1 MRDDC
6 AATRRRHIGDS
17 LGPLTSSHQARLRSV
32 TLRGWT
38 ALGQIGRTFVAGVV
52 AVAVSGCAGGDR
64 PTRVARDPLL
74 RAQPVFLYGA
84 ADTTRPP
91 RAVIFFFGNDIG
103 FWQPHRRLAASLAR
117 SQYAV
122 AGFDLRPLL
131 GSLPARGAIRDSAF
145 IAAIEPIIARSRH
158 ELGADSAPLIIA
170 GHSLGAEIAI
180 WTAAHACEPEVAGV
194 LAMSPGS
201 RSHLRVSVS
210 DIMNGPEPT
219 EPGSFAVADAVGDV
233 PGDERIAVIR
243 GTKDNLARADP
254 VLMAAG
260 GDRIERFSVL
270 LAGHSLKG
278 LTMAGFETRRAV
290 DWLLG
295 PPKATR

>member
-1 MRDDC
+1 M
-6 AATRRRHIGDS
+6 GK
-17 LGPLTSSHQARLRSV
+17 
-32 TLRGWT
+32 
-38 ALGQIGRTFVAGVV
+38 IGRTTLAVVV
-52 AVAVSGCAGGDR
+52 AVAVTGCGGVER
-64 PTRVARDPLL
+64 PTRVARDPML
-74 RAQPVFLYGA
+74 RAQPVFLYPA

-103 FWQPHRRLAASLAR
+103 FWKPHRQLAASLAR
-117 SQYAV
+117 SQFAV
-122 AGFDLRPLL
+122 AGFDMRPLL
-131 GSLPARGAIRDSAF
+131 RSLPSRAGIRDSAF

-180 WTAAHACEPEVAGV
+180 WTAAHACEPDVAGV

-201 RSHLRVSVS
+201 RSHLRVSMS

-219 EPGSFAVADAVGDV
+219 EPGSFSVAEAIGAV

-243 GTKDNLARADP
+243 GTKDKLTRADP
-254 VLMAAG
+254 ALMAAG
-260 GDRIERFSVL
+260 GDRTERFPVL

-278 LTMAGFETRRAV
+278 LTMAGFETHRAV

-295 PPKATR
+295 PVQD

>member
-1 MRDDC
+1 
-6 AATRRRHIGDS
+6 
-17 LGPLTSSHQARLRSV
+17 
-32 TLRGWT
+32 
-38 ALGQIGRTFVAGVV
+38 LGQIKTKFLA
-52 AVAVSGCAGGDR
+52 AVAVLTVSGCGGGDR
-64 PTRVARDPLL
+64 PTLAAQDPLL

-103 FWQPHRRLAASLAR
+103 FWQPHRQLAASLAR

-122 AGFDLRPLL
+122 AGFDIRPLL
-131 GSLPARGAIRDSAF
+131 RSLPAGGPTRDSAF

-158 ELGADSAPLIIA
+158 ELGADSTPLIIA

-180 WTAAHACEPEVAGV
+180 WTAAHACAPGVAGV

-219 EPGSFAVADAVGDV
+219 EPGSFAVADAIGEV

-243 GTKDNLARADP
+243 GTKDKLTRVDP
-254 VLMAAG
+254 ALMAAG

-278 LTMAGFETRRAV
+278 LTMAAFETHRAV
-290 DWLLG
+290 DWILEQ
-295 PPKATR
+295 ARTSR

>member
-1 MRDDC
+1 
-6 AATRRRHIGDS
+6 
-17 LGPLTSSHQARLRSV
+17 
-32 TLRGWT
+32 
-38 ALGQIGRTFVAGVV
+38 LGQIGR
-52 AVAVSGCAGGDR
+52 SIGGIAISIVFAACTGDDA
-64 PTRVARDPLL
+64 PTYIARDPQL
-74 RAQPVFLYGA
+74 RGEPLFLYRA

-103 FWQPHRRLAASLAR
+103 FWRPHRQLAASLAR

-122 AGFDLRPLL
+122 AGFDMRALLR
-131 GSLPARGAIRDSAF
+131 SLSARGPARDSAF

-158 ELGADSAPLIIA
+158 ELGGDSTPLIIA

-180 WTAAHACEPEVAGV
+180 WTAAHTCQPDVAGV

-219 EPGSFAVADAVGDV
+219 EPGSFSVAGAIGEV
-233 PGDERIAVIR
+233 PGDARIAIIR
-243 GTKDNLARADP
+243 GTRDRLTRADSA
-254 VLMAAG
+254 LLAAG
-260 GDRIERFSVL
+260 GDRIERFPVL

-278 LTMAGFETRRAV
+278 LTMTGFETRRAV
-290 DWLLG
+290 DWLLEHDR
-295 PPKATR
+295 PAR